1 LFDFNSKILFF
12 QALIDVLCIFLRAG
26 IPTFHNPLINKS
38 FHGCNKGQLDF
49 TRRFD
54 MIFKNR
60 GRARMNQKLKTILQI
75 TTLKITLSMILIA
88 LALFLFDFE
97 FLRLVELKTLDLRIA
112 SRGNLTPGG
121 ETVIAVID
129 EKSVSE
135 LGRWPWPRTTIARL
149 VDRLKAGGAKAV
161 GFDIVFSEP
170 DTNANLKTIDALAAE
185 MKRNRISDANV
196 ISLLRKKRAG
206 ADTDAIL
213 AASIQKAKN
222 VTLGYFFHF
231 PYKGNKQELAHITA
245 EKIADNTRRI
255 ENSRYA
261 MINSSGNPDDAYL
274 PRAYAPEANIAVIA
288 ASAQNSGY
296 FNMMPDSDG
305 SFRWSPLV
313 IAFGNNY
320 YSSLAVSLVNAY
332 LDFPTL
338 SLNLEPYGAQGIG
351 IGDIL
356 IPTNETGRLLINY
369 LGPPRT
375 FPHYSIADILSGKIP
390 PETFR
395 NKIVLVG
402 ATAIGI
408 YDLRVT
414 PFSSTF
420 PGVEIHAT
428 VIDNIL
434 HQNFLTHSSITRFI
448 DICAIILFGLMIGL
462 LIPRLRPVTG
472 MVAAFLI
479 IVAFVAVNFFSFF
492 MFNAWL
498 NLVYPFV
505 TMTTI
510 YLGITIYHYFKEERE
525 KKKIRGAF
533 QYYMTASVINEML
546 KDPSKLKLGGDKKE
560 LTVLFSDIRGFTTI
574 SEKLT
579 PEELVALLNEY
590 LTVMTNQVF
599 HYDGLLDK
607 YMGDAIMAV
616 FGAPLTQ
623 PDHAKRACFTALAM
637 MKELRRLQEK
647 WRAEGRPAFDIGIGI
662 NSGDMVVGN
671 MGSEMRFDYTV
682 MGDMVNLGSRL
693 EGINK
698 EYGTNIIISE
708 FTYEMVKDSMCCRE
722 LDGVR
727 VKGKIKPVKI
737 YELLGEKKDQPDC
750 QAMMD
755 VFAQGLAFYRER
767 KWDEAI
773 AAFQSV
779 LAIRPGDY
787 VSTMYMD
794 RCKNLK
800 EQPPA
805 EPWDGVFVMTK
816 K

>member
-1 LFDFNSKILFF
+1 
-12 QALIDVLCIFLRAG
+12 
-26 IPTFHNPLINKS
+26 
-38 FHGCNKGQLDF
+38 
-49 TRRFD
+49 
-54 MIFKNR
+54 
-60 GRARMNQKLKTILQI
+60 
-75 TTLKITLSMILIA
+75 
-88 LALFLFDFE
+88 
-97 FLRLVELKTLDLRIA
+97 
-112 SRGNLTPGG
+112 
-121 ETVIAVID
+121 
-129 EKSVSE
+129 
-135 LGRWPWPRTTIARL
+135 LGRWPWPRTTIAKL

-170 DTNANLKTIDALAAE
+170 DINTNLKTIDALTAE
-185 MKRNRISDANV
+185 MIKSGISDPNV
-196 ISLLRKKRAG
+196 IHLLNKKRAA

-213 AASIQKAKN
+213 AASIQKAEN

-231 PYKGNKQELAHITA
+231 SHKGNEKELAHVTPQR
-245 EKIADNTRRI
+245 IADHTARI

-261 MINSSGNPDDAYL
+261 MINATIEKPDDSYL
-274 PRAYAPEANIAVIA
+274 PRAYAPEANLLVLTDA
-288 ASAQNSGY
+288 AQNSGY
-296 FNMMPDSDG
+296 FNAMPDSDG
-305 SFRWSPLV
+305 SNRWSPLV
-313 IAFGNNY
+313 IAFGDNY
-320 YSSLAVSLVNAY
+320 YSSLAVSLVHAY
-332 LDFPTL
+332 LDFPAL
-338 SLNLEPYGAQGIG
+338 SLNLEPYGAKSIG

-356 IPTNETGRLLINY
+356 VPTDESGQLLINY
-369 LGPPRT
+369 LGPART
-375 FPHYSIADILSGKIP
+375 FPHYSITDILSGKIP
-390 PETFR
+390 PDTFR
-395 NKIVLVG
+395 DKIVLIG
-402 ATAIGI
+402 ATAVGI

-414 PFSSTF
+414 PFSPAF

-428 VIDNIL
+428 IIDNIL
-434 HQNFLTHSSITRFI
+434 HRNFLTNSSLTRFI
-448 DICAIILFGLMIGL
+448 DVCSIIFFGLMIGL
-462 LIPRLRPVTG
+462 LVPRLSPISG
-472 MVAAFLI
+472 MIAAFLT
-479 IVAFVAVNFFSFF
+479 VAAFVAVNFFVFF
-492 MFNAWL
+492 RFNAWL

-533 QYYMTASVINEML
+533 QYYLTDSVINEML
-546 KDPSKLKLGGDKKE
+546 KDPARLKLGGDKKD

-579 PEELVALLNEY
+579 PEALVALLNEY
-590 LTVMTNQVF
+590 LTAMTKQVF
-599 HYDGLLDK
+599 RYEGLLDK

-616 FGAPLTQ
+616 FGAPLPQ
-623 PDHAKRACFTALAM
+623 PDHARRACLAALEM

-647 WRAEGRPAFDIGIGI
+647 WREEGRPAFDIGIGI

-693 EGINK
+693 EGTNK

-708 FTYEMVKDSMCCRE
+708 FTYEVVKDSMCCRE

-737 YELLGEKKDQPDC
+737 YELLGEKKDEPNCKD
-750 QAMMD
+750 MID
-755 VFAQGLAFYRER
+755 YFAQGLALYREG

-773 AAFQSV
+773 SAFQKV
-779 LAIRPGDY
+779 LDVRPLDR
-787 VSTMYMD
+787 VSTMYME

-800 EQPPA
+800 EHPPA